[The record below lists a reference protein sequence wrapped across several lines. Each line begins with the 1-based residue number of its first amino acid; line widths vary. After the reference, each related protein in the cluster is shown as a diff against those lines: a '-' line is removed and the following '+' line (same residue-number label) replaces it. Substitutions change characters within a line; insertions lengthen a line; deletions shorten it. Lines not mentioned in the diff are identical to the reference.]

1 MGGYEVLKNAIQSV
15 IKNNGREEI
24 TGGLLQDVLLSMV
37 NIVGEGATYRGVAT
51 PATKPGT
58 PDSRAFYLTATG
70 GTYSNFGGI
79 EVPDN
84 QVGVFSNSTGTWRF
98 ELLLEMVTGLP
109 LDYTDDAHWSDKVI
123 IYKNGH
129 YYALPLNN
137 IATGF
142 GNKTITG
149 DKLADKTIT
158 TRKLADK
165 TITGD
170 KLADKTIT
178 TQKLADKT
186 ITGDKLA
193 DKTITGDKLADEV
206 VGTRNIQVEAVTT
219 EKLADAAVAGAKL
232 SQDIQNSL
240 IGIIPIAKIN
250 PPSEA
255 DKAFWFNHA
264 KAGQAKMYY
273 LVVAQ
278 TGSWVQGILQVL
290 SDSLGHNVT
299 LLYTSCDILE
309 NNVFTSH
316 IDGAVNTYICHLS
329 RGGHLPVGWTKW
341 DVYTPDAAY
350 PLVKNPTS
358 KMDKKE
364 YYELVGRPI
373 VIFDRIEEAV
383 TLTAGNPPATG
394 RMEMVYMS
402 SVQYFAAYVPSTKKY
417 YSTLNDDRFKE
428 YHPLNRDKFIFAS
441 RNGGIY
447 QLPVDSSVVELT
459 SSKAMPRYFNDRP
472 KSCDHAFSDGK
483 LRHWKATS
491 VMEEG
496 KPICDGHVLS
506 FAWDNPG
513 GNGADAWNSQL
524 FIPNNSNAEDEV
536 GAPMQFRT
544 QIRLE
549 GNTWGAWISLL
560 DERTLNSII
569 RFQKVSSVWG
579 ENTSSVSVE
588 AFDGLSITIVRLSC
602 DEWEYPEDAIV
613 LWFGSSGNQ
622 ADAQYAHPLVLRGE
636 PECEFSNVTYNS
648 DNGLNYLNFNVFKAG
663 LTHPKISV
671 EQLVMS
677 IPMPT

>member
-24 TGGLLQDVLLSMV
+24 TGDLLQDVLLSMV

-51 PATKPGT
+51 PATNPGV
-58 PDSRAFYLTATG
+58 PDSRAFYLTAQG
-70 GTYSNFGGI
+70 GRYGNFGGI
-79 EVPDN
+79 ELPDN
-84 QVGVFSNSTGTWRF
+84 QVGVLSNSTGTWKF

-109 LDYTDDAHWSDKVI
+109 TDYTEDAHWSDKVI

-158 TRKLADK
+158 T
-165 TITGD
+165 
-170 KLADKTIT
+170 
-178 TQKLADKT
+178 QKLADKIVT
-186 ITGDKLA
+186 QA
-193 DKTITGDKLADEV
+193 KLADEA

-219 EKLADAAVAGAKL
+219 AKLNTKAVTTEKLADAAVTGAKL

-240 IGIIPIAKIN
+240 IGTIPIAKIN

-278 TGSWVQGILQVL
+278 TNSWVQGILQVL
-290 SDSLGHNVT
+290 SDSAGHNVT

-309 NNVFTSH
+309 NNVFTAH

-329 RGGHLPVGWTKW
+329 RGGHLPAGWTKW

-358 KMDKKE
+358 ETDKKE

-373 VIFDRIEEAV
+373 VMFDRIEKTV
-383 TLTAGNPPATG
+383 PLTTGNPPATG
-394 RMEMVYMS
+394 YMQMVYMS
-402 SVQYFAAYVPSTKKY
+402 NVQYFAAYVPSTKKY

-447 QLPVDSSVVELT
+447 QLPVDSAVVELA
-459 SSKAMPRYFNDRP
+459 SSKAMPGYFNNRP
-472 KSCDHAFSDGK
+472 TSCDHAFSDGK
-483 LRHWKATS
+483 LRHWKATNA
-491 VMEEG
+491 MTED
-496 KPICDGHVLS
+496 KPIRDGHVLS
-506 FAWDNPG
+506 LAWDYPAV
-513 GNGADAWNSQL
+513 NGTDAWNSQL
-524 FIPNNSNAEDEV
+524 FIPNNSNDERDGV
-536 GAPMQFRT
+536 MQFRT
-544 QIRLE
+544 QVSTT
-549 GNTWGAWISLL
+549 GKTWGPWISLL
-560 DERTLNSII
+560 DERALNSII
-569 RFQKVSSVWG
+569 RFQEMSPVWG
-579 ENTSSVSVE
+579 HSNRILAVE
-588 AFDGLSITIVRLSC
+588 AFDGLNLVIVRLSC

-613 LWFGSSGNQ
+613 LWFGNAANSS
-622 ADAQYAHPLVLRGE
+622 DAQYSHPVVLRGE
-636 PECEFSNVTYNS
+636 PECEFQKLSFE
-648 DNGLNYLNFNVFKAG
+648 NGLNFNFFVNTDYLTN
-663 LTHPKISV
+663 PKISV
-671 EQLVMS
+671 KQFVMD
-677 IPMPT
+677 IPMPA

>member
-24 TGGLLQDVLLSMV
+24 TGDLLQDVLLSMV

-51 PATKPGT
+51 PATKPGV
-58 PDSRAFYLTATG
+58 PDSKSFYLTATG

-84 QVGVFSNSTGTWRF
+84 QVGVFSNSTGIWRF

-109 LDYTDDAHWSDKVI
+109 LDYTADAHWSDKVI

-149 DKLADKTIT
+149 D
-158 TRKLADK
+158 
-165 TITGD
+165 
-170 KLADKTIT
+170 
-178 TQKLADKT
+178 
-186 ITGDKLA
+186 
-193 DKTITGDKLADEV
+193 
-206 VGTRNIQVEAVTT
+206 
-219 EKLADAAVAGAKL
+219 KLADAAVAGAKL

-273 LVVAQ
+273 LVVSQ
-278 TGSWVQGILQVL
+278 TDSWVQGILQVL

-329 RGGHLPVGWTKW
+329 RGGHLPAGWTKW

-358 KMDKKE
+358 VTGKKE
-364 YYELVGRPI
+364 YYELVGCPI
-373 VIFDRIEEAV
+373 VMFDRIEEAV
-383 TLTAGNPPATG
+383 TLTTGNPPATG
-394 RMEMVYMS
+394 PMEMVYMS

-428 YHPLNRDKFIFAS
+428 YHPLNRDKFIFAR

-447 QLPVDSSVVELT
+447 RLPVDASVVELT
-459 SSKAMPRYFNDRP
+459 SSKAMLGYFNDRP
-472 KSCDHAFSDGK
+472 KSCNHAFSDGK

-491 VMEEG
+491 VMKED
-496 KPICDGHVLS
+496 KPIFDGHVLS

-513 GNGADAWNSQL
+513 GNGTNAWNSQL
-524 FIPNNSNAEDEV
+524 FIPNYSNAKDEV
-536 GAPMQFRT
+536 GVPMQFRT
-544 QIRLE
+544 QISLE

-569 RFQKVSSVWG
+569 RFQKVPARWASNESEVAVKAIG
-579 ENTSSVSVE
+579 
-588 AFDGLSITIVRLSC
+588 GLSITIVRLSC

-613 LWFGSSGNQ
+613 LWFGSSSNQ

-636 PECEFSNVTYNS
+636 PECEFRNVTFH
-648 DNGLNYLNFNVFKAG
+648 NGRNYLNFYISKVG
-663 LTHPKISV
+663 LTNPKISV
-671 EQLVMS
+671 RQLIMD
-677 IPMPT
+677 IPMPA

>member
-24 TGGLLQDVLLSMV
+24 TGDLLQDVLLSIV

-51 PATKPGT
+51 PATKPGV

-84 QVGVFSNSTGTWRF
+84 QVGVFSNSTGIWRF

-109 LDYTDDAHWSDKVI
+109 LDYTADAHWSDKVI

-142 GNKTITG
+142 GNNTITG
-149 DKLADKTIT
+149 DKLADKAIT
-158 TRKLADK
+158 TQKLADK
-165 TITGD
+165 AITGD
-170 KLADKTIT
+170 KLADNTIT
-178 TQKLADKT
+178 TQKLADNT
-186 ITGDKLA
+186 ITGD
-193 DKTITGDKLADEV
+193 
-206 VGTRNIQVEAVTT
+206 
-219 EKLADAAVAGAKL
+219 KLADAAVAGAKL

-240 IGIIPIAKIN
+240 IGTIPIAKIN

-278 TGSWVQGILQVL
+278 TNSWVQGILQVL

-299 LLYTSCDILE
+299 LLYTSCDTLE

-329 RGGHLPVGWTKW
+329 RGGHLPAGWTKW

-358 KMDKKE
+358 VTGKKE
-364 YYELVGRPI
+364 YYELVGCPI
-373 VIFDRIEEAV
+373 VMFDRIEEAV
-383 TLTAGNPPATG
+383 TLTTGNPPATG

-428 YHPLNRDKFIFAS
+428 YHPLNRDKFIFAR

-447 QLPVDSSVVELT
+447 RLPVDASVVELT
-459 SSKAMPRYFNDRP
+459 SSKAMLGYFNNRVE
-472 KSCDHAFSDGK
+472 SCDHAFSDGK

-491 VMEEG
+491 VMKEG

-506 FAWDNPG
+506 FAWDKPFG
-513 GNGADAWNSQL
+513 DGAAEWNSQL
-524 FIPNNSNAEDEV
+524 FIPNVTDEV
-536 GAPMQFRT
+536 FRPMQFRT
-544 QIRLE
+544 QISQE
-549 GNTWGAWISLL
+549 GHPWGAWISLL

-569 RFQKVSSVWG
+569 RFQKVHAVWG
-579 ENTSSVSVE
+579 DDANGVSVE
-588 AFDGLSITIVRLSC
+588 TIDGLSITIVRLSC

-613 LWFGSSGNQ
+613 LWFGSSSNQ

-636 PECEFSNVTYNS
+636 PECEFRNVTYNS
-648 DNGLNYLNFNVFKAG
+648 DNGLNYLNFYVSKVG
-663 LTHPKISV
+663 LTNPKISV
-671 EQLVMS
+671 RQLVMD
-677 IPMPT
+677 IPMPA

>member
-24 TGGLLQDVLLSMV
+24 TGDLLQDVLLSIV

-51 PATKPGT
+51 PATKPGV

-84 QVGVFSNSTGTWRF
+84 QVGVFSNSTGIWRF

-109 LDYTDDAHWSDKVI
+109 LDYTADAHWSDKVI

-142 GNKTITG
+142 GNNTITG
-149 DKLADKTIT
+149 DKLADKAIT
-158 TRKLADK
+158 TQKLADK
-165 TITGD
+165 AITGD
-170 KLADKTIT
+170 KLADNTIT
-178 TQKLADKT
+178 TQKLADNT
-186 ITGDKLA
+186 ITGD
-193 DKTITGDKLADEV
+193 
-206 VGTRNIQVEAVTT
+206 
-219 EKLADAAVAGAKL
+219 KLADAAVAGAKL

-240 IGIIPIAKIN
+240 IGTIPIAKIN

-278 TGSWVQGILQVL
+278 TNSWVQGILQVL

-299 LLYTSCDILE
+299 LLYTSCDTLE

-329 RGGHLPVGWTKW
+329 RGGHLPAGWTKW

-358 KMDKKE
+358 VTGKKE
-364 YYELVGRPI
+364 YYELVGCPI
-373 VIFDRIEEAV
+373 VMFDRIEEAV
-383 TLTAGNPPATG
+383 TLTTGNPPATG

-428 YHPLNRDKFIFAS
+428 YHPLNRDKFIFAR

-447 QLPVDSSVVELT
+447 RLPVDASVVELT
-459 SSKAMPRYFNDRP
+459 SSKAMLGYFNNRVE
-472 KSCDHAFSDGK
+472 SCDHAFSDGK

-491 VMEEG
+491 VMTEG
-496 KPICDGHVLS
+496 KPISDGHVLS
-506 FAWDNPG
+506 FAWDKPG
-513 GNGADAWNSQL
+513 SNGIDAWNSQL
-524 FIPNNSNAEDEV
+524 FIPNNSNA

-544 QIRLE
+544 QISLE

-569 RFQKVSSVWG
+569 RFQKVHAVWG
-579 ENTSSVSVE
+579 DDANGVSVE
-588 AFDGLSITIVRLSC
+588 TIDGLSITIVRLSC

-613 LWFGSSGNQ
+613 LWFGSSSNQ

-636 PECEFSNVTYNS
+636 PECEFRNVTYNS
-648 DNGLNYLNFNVFKAG
+648 DNGLNYLNFYVSKVG
-663 LTHPKISV
+663 LTNPKISV
-671 EQLVMS
+671 RQLVMD
-677 IPMPT
+677 IPMPA